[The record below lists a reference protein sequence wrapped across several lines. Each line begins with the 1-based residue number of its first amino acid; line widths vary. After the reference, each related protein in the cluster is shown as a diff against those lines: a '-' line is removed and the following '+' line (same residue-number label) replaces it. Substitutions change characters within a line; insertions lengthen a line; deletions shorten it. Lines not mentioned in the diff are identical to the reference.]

1 MSNIKDEIKQNHF
14 ESPQQ
19 EAAINLIFT
28 HSWIDSRMKA
38 FLKTYNVS
46 PQQFNVLRILRG
58 AHPEKVSSGYIKER
72 MIDKES
78 NITRLIDKLMK
89 KKYVSRNLCPSNRR
103 KMDIVITELGLKE
116 LKKMDIDIKESD
128 NIFDKLSN
136 KEATELNRLLDKIR
150 R

>member
-1 MSNIKDEIKQNHF
+1 MSKIKDEIKQSRF

-28 HSWIDSRMKA
+28 HSWIDGRMKA

-58 AHPEKVSSGYIKER
+58 ALPKKVSSGYIKER

-78 NITRLIDKLMK
+78 NITRLIDKLIT

-116 LKKMDIDIKESD
+116 LRKMDVGIKESD
-128 NIFDKLSN
+128 SMFDKLSN